1 MHVVIACGGKEE
13 RDWGCAP
20 SGGGVSLWMTDC
32 VIAGCVVL
40 CEVLSSLLQTL
51 QPHTLCVKFNVL
63 LSVQFC

>member
-1 MHVVIACGGKEE
+1 MHQVEVVSDCE
-13 RDWGCAP
+13 WQ
-20 SGGGVSLWMTDC
+20 LC

-51 QPHTLCVKFNVL
+51 QPHTQCVKFNVL